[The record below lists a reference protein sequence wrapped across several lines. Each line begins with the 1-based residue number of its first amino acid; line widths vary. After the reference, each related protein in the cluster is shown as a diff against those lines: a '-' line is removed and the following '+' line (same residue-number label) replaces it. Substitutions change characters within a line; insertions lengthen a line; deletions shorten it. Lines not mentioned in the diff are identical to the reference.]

1 MALEGQIKVFGVADI
16 IQLISQQQ
24 KTGVLCVQKDLG
36 VKAEINFLKGNITGA
51 KPTEYKTSCPL
62 GEMLV
67 SAKLLTPEN
76 LKKALDEQQ
85 KTFEYLGQIL
95 VRDGMVTS
103 EIIERALITQIY
115 ETAYDVLQWNEG
127 TYFFEQKNIVL
138 DSNLPHPV
146 SVESMLLD
154 VLRMVDEWPELEKQ
168 FPSFDVMFHHL
179 PGISGDGLDGEE
191 TVVYRLVDGKTTIQ
205 EIINRGLLGRFTTV
219 KVLVDLERRGY
230 VESIKQVNNGV
241 DKKGV
246 FNFMRLI
253 KPFSYM
259 LVVLLPLS
267 AFVFFVSSPNSFLT
281 FTDFEVFNQT
291 IANSYLKNRNISRVK
306 KALEMY
312 RMKEGSYPEK
322 ISDLVSCDFLREKDL
337 ELRGNEFLQYVRT
350 DKRYKLKL
358 IQAPE

>member
-24 KTGVLCVQKDLG
+24 KTGVLCVQKELG

-67 SAKLLTPEN
+67 SAKLLSPEN
-76 LKKALDEQQ
+76 QKKSLDEQE

-95 VRDGMVTS
+95 VRDGLATS
-103 EIIERALITQIY
+103 EIVERALITQIY

-138 DSNLPHPV
+138 DSNLPNPV
-146 SVESMLLD
+146 PVESMLLD

-168 FPSFDVMFHHL
+168 FSSFDVMYHHV
-179 PGISGDGLDGEE
+179 PGTSGEDLDDEE
-191 TVVYRLVDGKTTIQ
+191 TIVYRLVDGKTTIQ
-205 EIINRGLLGRFTTV
+205 EIINRGLLGRFSTV
-219 KVLVDLERRGY
+219 KALIDLNRRGY
-230 VESIKQVNNGV
+230 VESIKPDNNGV
-241 DKKGV
+241 AKKGV

-259 LVVLLPLS
+259 ASFLLLAS
-267 AFVFFVSSPNSFLT
+267 AFVFFVSSPNSFLP

-291 IANSYLKNRNISRVK
+291 ITNSYLKNQNVSRVK

-312 RMKEGSYPEK
+312 RMKEGPYPEK
-322 ISDLVSCDFLREKDL
+322 LSDLVSGGFLREKDL
-337 ELRGNEFLQYVRT
+337 ELHDNEFLQYVRS

-358 IQAPE
+358 IQVPE